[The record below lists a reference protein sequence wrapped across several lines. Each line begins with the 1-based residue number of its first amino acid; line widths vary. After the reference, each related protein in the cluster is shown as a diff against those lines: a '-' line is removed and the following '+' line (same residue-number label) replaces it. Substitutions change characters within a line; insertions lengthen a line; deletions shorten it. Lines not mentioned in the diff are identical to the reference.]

1 MREKVTSYESAKM
14 HSTRTPQG
22 GKIAQR
28 ALPSMENGAAHDG
41 ESMRHPAT
49 FTECVLG
56 HDRPDERW
64 NREGAHEIGSES
76 VPPRGPRLARKKNAT
91 VPRPKPGRKPRRAR
105 NHRGAAAR
113 THPHGAGAA
122 ERERPKRTG
131 NQGEN
136 QENNGGFWR
145 TFSFI
150 KKKTI
155 RICLPIYVARTN
167 IFS

>member
-1 MREKVTSYESAKM
+1 MVPYSATQSKM
-14 HSTRTPQG
+14 HNTRTPQG

-41 ESMRHPAT
+41 ESMRHSAT

-76 VPPRGPRLARKKNAT
+76 VAGSHFASCQDRDPL
-91 VPRPKPGRKPRRAR
+91 VSRPKPGRKPRRAR

-122 ERERPKRTG
+122 ERERPKRPG
-131 NQGEN
+131 NQGKN
-136 QENNGGFWR
+136 QENNDGFWR

-150 KKKTI
+150 KKKTGSKHSHQDKV
-155 RICLPIYVARTN
+155 RQT
-167 IFS
+167 

>member
-64 NREGAHEIGSES
+64 NREGVHEIGSES
-76 VPPRGPRLARKKNAT
+76 VAPRGPHLARKKNAT

-105 NHRGAAAR
+105 NHRGS
-113 THPHGAGAA
+113 GADAPPRRG
-122 ERERPKRTG
+122 G
-131 NQGEN
+131 GGEGEAKTDRKPGEKPRKQRRVLKN
-136 QENNGGFWR
+136 FFVYKKENNPH
-145 TFSFI
+145 
-150 KKKTI
+150 
-155 RICLPIYVARTN
+155 LPP
-167 IFS
+167 